1 MEPTFKYLKNPENGN
16 KDSVHVETK
25 NVGEQNKEAEVI
37 KRKKTNKHGS
47 SLGWGWFQGFNLFVT
62 GCFLFICLVFA
73 YFMMGSDSKHEGLPK
88 YSIDRSND
96 LGKAIFNP
104 AISEEERE
112 SFVYKPPIRRPKVEE
127 KPAFE
132 EIELLSQASS
142 NAEQKIDLPALSLI
156 SAVEDEPTEE
166 SDTPENFYG
175 DTPFGLSMESLQLE
189 STAQTEEPTQQ
200 PIPSSPEVAA
210 LMQQAN
216 NAWNK
221 GQLSEPYQ
229 GSALSIYHQA
239 LEMDPNS
246 QAAMAGL
253 DRLAN
258 HYLDLSKRAFEYG
271 DYFSA
276 LDYADLGLKADPLNP
291 ELNQIKSQLIN
302 E

>member
-25 NVGEQNKEAEVI
+25 NVGEQNKEAEII
-37 KRKKTNKHGS
+37 KRKKANKHGS

-88 YSIDRSND
+88 YSIDRAND

-104 AISEEERE
+104 SLSEEVRK
-112 SFVYKPPIRRPKVEE
+112 SFIYKPPIRRPKTEE
-127 KPAFE
+127 KPVFE
-132 EIELLSQASS
+132 EIELLSEASS
-142 NAEQKIDLPALSLI
+142 NAEQQTNLPALSLI
-156 SAVEDEPTEE
+156 SSVEEDEETET
-166 SDTPENFYG
+166 TPENFYG
-175 DTPFGLSMESLQLE
+175 DAPFGLNMESLQLE
-189 STAQTEEPTQQ
+189 SSAGQVQEQEST
-200 PIPSSPEVAA
+200 PSSPEIAA

-239 LEMDPNS
+239 LEVDPNS
-246 QAAMAGL
+246 IEALSGL

-258 HYLDLSKRAFEYG
+258 HYLNLSKRAFEYG

-291 ELNQIKSQLIN
+291 ELNQLKSQLIN